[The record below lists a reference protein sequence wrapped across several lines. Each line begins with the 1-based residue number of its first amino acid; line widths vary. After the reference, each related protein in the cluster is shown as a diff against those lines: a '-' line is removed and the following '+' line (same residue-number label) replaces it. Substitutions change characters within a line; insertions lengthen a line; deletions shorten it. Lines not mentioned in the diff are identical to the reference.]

1 MKKPITILILTGCL
15 LAAGASCLRGQE
27 ENTQAPPF
35 TMKDLQGN
43 TLDLSAFQGKVLVLN
58 FWATWCP
65 PCRAEI
71 PDLIAARKE
80 LGPKGLEIIG
90 VSVDQMS
97 AAKLREWV
105 SNVGISYP
113 VALAD
118 SKIVED
124 YRPGEYIPATIVIDK
139 KGRIRYRHTGAM
151 EKAKLIELFERYS
164 K

>member
-1 MKKPITILILTGCL
+1 MKREVLILVLAGCL

-27 ENTQAPPF
+27 ENTPAPPF
-35 TMKDLQGN
+35 ALKDLEGN
-43 TLDLSAFQGKVLVLN
+43 ALDLAAYKGKVLALN

-71 PDLIAARKE
+71 PDFIAASKE
-80 LGPKGLEIIG
+80 FRAKGLEIIG
-90 VSVDQMS
+90 VSVDRMS
-97 AAKLREWV
+97 AARLREWV
-105 SNVGISYP
+105 ASIGINYP

-118 SKIVED
+118 GKIIED

-139 KGRIRYRHTGAM
+139 KGRIRYRHPGVL
-151 EKAKLIELFERYS
+151 EKAMLLALFERYS